1 MSDSDWR
8 DSLGSF
14 LSTAERRKQEKAGY
28 GMAEFIRD
36 VVAPAF
42 EEISRELAKYDRQI
56 ATRQTEASAT
66 LTVTH
71 AGNEEITYRV
81 QGRTFPNGIR
91 PFAEVRFRERK
102 GLRLITVENMFRSG
116 NSDYTLEDVTR
127 DEVIANFIDTY
138 TSRCARDDAG

>member
-1 MSDSDWR
+1 MSDWR
-8 DSLGSF
+8 DNLGSF
-14 LSTAERRKQEKAGY
+14 LDTTERRKQEKARY

-36 VVAPAF
+36 IVAPAF
-42 EEISRELAKYDRQI
+42 EEIARELAKYERQI
-56 ATRQTEASAT
+56 TTRLTEASAT

-71 AGNEEITYRV
+71 AGNEEIRYRV

-127 DEVIANFIDTY
+127 DEVITNFIETY
-138 TSRCARDDAG
+138 TSRCGRGEAG

>member
-81 QGRTFPNGIR
+81 
-91 PFAEVRFRERK
+91 
-102 GLRLITVENMFRSG
+102 
-116 NSDYTLEDVTR
+116 
-127 DEVIANFIDTY
+127 
-138 TSRCARDDAG
+138 